1 MIWAISGK
9 HNYPAKVAKDGFDAL
24 MSGDDKVVSGFK
36 NKMQV
41 GMSNIMPDD
50 MVAEKMYKQQEPV
63 DKEE

>member
-1 MIWAISGK
+1 
-9 HNYPAKVAKDGFDAL
+9 